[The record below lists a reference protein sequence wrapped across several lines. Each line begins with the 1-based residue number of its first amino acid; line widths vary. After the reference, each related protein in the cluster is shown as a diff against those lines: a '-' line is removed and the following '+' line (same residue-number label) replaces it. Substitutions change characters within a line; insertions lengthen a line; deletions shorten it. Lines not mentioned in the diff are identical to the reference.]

1 MCPYIYIL
9 PLPIRASCEVCVCV
23 TTRTPQV
30 QVAWGGGS
38 HALGGGQCPRFFFS
52 NLLTLEHASA
62 ADAGCVR
69 LLSESW
75 LMAENGAP
83 GLGGMGR
90 YPAGE
95 LAVSSSQAF
104 TTASSAAACVSVLT
118 SDGLSLAASDNCC
131 RTLLSASSS
140 V

>member
-1 MCPYIYIL
+1 MYIL
-9 PLPIRASCEVCVCV
+9 PPPIRESCAVCVCDDQD
-23 TTRTPQV
+23 T
-30 QVAWGGGS
+30 AGSGGMGRGES
-38 HALGGGQCPRFFFS
+38 RSMGGVQCPRIFFS
-52 NLLTLEHASA
+52 NFLTLEHASA